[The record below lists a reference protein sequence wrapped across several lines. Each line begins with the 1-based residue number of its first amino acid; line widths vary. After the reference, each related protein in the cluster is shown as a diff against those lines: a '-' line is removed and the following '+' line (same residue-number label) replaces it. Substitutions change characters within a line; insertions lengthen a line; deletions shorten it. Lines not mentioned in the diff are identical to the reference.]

1 MAMQRVRKARRKL
14 GRGLLTRTFFFVVL
28 LALQILM
35 VCGITWA
42 LGRYSAVAYMFL
54 MAFSVLAVVT
64 LLDKDRINP
73 VYKLMWVT
81 IITMM
86 PPMGALFYLFWGH
99 RNTNNRHARR
109 MEGISGRI
117 TRTLPQDPEPLRR
130 LRLADQGVAVVVLS
144 NEAQEIIR
152 VCDRALVLY
161 HGDIQA
167 EVKGETMN
175 EHEMMRLAT
184 GG

>member
-1 MAMQRVRKARRKL
+1 MGAGFNPHVFLCGAAGAANPYGLRHHL
-14 GRGLLTRTFFFVVL
+14 GTG
-28 LALQILM
+28 ALP
-35 VCGITWA
+35 
-42 LGRYSAVAYMFL
+42 AVAYMFL

-99 RNTNNRHARR
+99 RNTGNRHARR

-117 TRTLPQDPEPLRR
+117 THTPPQDPEPLRR
-130 LRLADQGVAVVVLS
+130 LRLADQGLARS
-144 NEAQEIIR
+144 AQY
-152 VCDRALVLY
+152 L
-161 HGDIQA
+161 IQNA
-167 EVKGETMN
+167 GAPFTPIP
-175 EHEMMRLAT
+175 
-184 GG
+184 